1 MNSMC
6 DLTQFVFSSTVRNIN
21 AEVLANTFMVDV
33 SLSFGMTAVV
43 VVDADSKF
51 RIVFLVNFHC
61 TEDPILS
68 FGTRKSQRFSC

>member
-51 RIVFLVNFHC
+51 RIVF
-61 TEDPILS
+61 
-68 FGTRKSQRFSC
+68 